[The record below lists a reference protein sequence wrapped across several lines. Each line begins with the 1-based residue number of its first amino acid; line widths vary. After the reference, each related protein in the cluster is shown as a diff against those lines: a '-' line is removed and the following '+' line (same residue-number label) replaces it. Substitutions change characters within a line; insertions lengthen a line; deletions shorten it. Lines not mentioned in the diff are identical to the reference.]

1 MRLINLLRIHFRI
14 FFHKNLRNCILL
26 ITESSL
32 MVAFLAMFTSNLFL
46 GFEYKMNYIDKESI
60 SLIAFLSL
68 NNSIV
73 NQLSISGNRQ
83 HYNDLIEKIKGETD
97 ICDVGAVKQYN
108 ENIGGVNA
116 LCVTYENFMAND
128 IRQPTING
136 KWIDMDENV
145 CVIGGSLCE
154 IYNIGDTLELDT
166 GKYKII
172 DYLSEPFYY
181 IDSYVGGVLSIY
193 LTLSETDNLV
203 ITESKRNTDIIYS
216 SLILGYKDSE
226 MTFEELK
233 QTCSKYGTLY
243 SIDDMLA
250 NTAGTRN
257 QMVYDE
263 LPLFIVLILICVLI
277 SVSGILISS
286 QRNLAD
292 NAVMLLVGETK
303 GRMVMW
309 NSICYGLMLLIG
321 WNIGICLAS
330 YLGAGIV
337 AIPGI
342 VREAKVLTVLITVG
356 LFIVSMTV
364 ITIVYHRDA
373 IRIYQSER

>member
-1 MRLINLLRIHFRI
+1 M
-14 FFHKNLRNCILL
+14 
-26 ITESSL
+26 
-32 MVAFLAMFTSNLFL
+32 
-46 GFEYKMNYIDKESI
+46 
-60 SLIAFLSL
+60 
-68 NNSIV
+68 
-73 NQLSISGNRQ
+73 
-83 HYNDLIEKIKGETD
+83 
-97 ICDVGAVKQYN
+97 
-108 ENIGGVNA
+108 
-116 LCVTYENFMAND
+116 
-128 IRQPTING
+128 
-136 KWIDMDENV
+136 
-145 CVIGGSLCE
+145 
-154 IYNIGDTLELDT
+154 
-166 GKYKII
+166 
-172 DYLSEPFYY
+172 
-181 IDSYVGGVLSIY
+181 SIY

-321 WNIGICLAS
+321 GILA
-330 YLGAGIV
+330 YV
-337 AIPGI
+337 W
-342 VREAKVLTVLITVG
+342 RLT
-356 LFIVSMTV
+356 
-364 ITIVYHRDA
+364 
-373 IRIYQSER
+373 